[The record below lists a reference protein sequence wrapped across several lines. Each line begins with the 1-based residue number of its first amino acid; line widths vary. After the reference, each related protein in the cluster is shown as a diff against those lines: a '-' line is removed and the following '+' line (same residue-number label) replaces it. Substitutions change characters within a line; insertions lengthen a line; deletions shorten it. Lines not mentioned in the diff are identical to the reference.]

1 MFDLKGNAITVGTA
15 SAANPVILEDD
26 VSNWTFKKYDA
37 SGKLQESIE
46 EKGTVRVPVDWT
58 LDGALAYFAARGA
71 EKPDLALLACA
82 VKAERINRQSAA
94 RQKRADEL
102 GITVAK
108 VFDVDKSVKAMA
120 KNILAAYAARGA
132 ALTVEEAGI
141 LAKAAMGL

>member
-1 MFDLKGNAITVGTA
+1 MFDLNGKAIEADKA
-15 SAANPVILEDD
+15 SKDFPVILEDD
-26 VSNWTFKKYDA
+26 ISNWTFKRYDA
-37 SGKLQESIE
+37 SGKLQETIE

-58 LDGALAYFAARGA
+58 LEGALGYFAARGA

-108 VFDVDKSVKAMA
+108 VFDADKSIKTMA
-120 KNILAAYAARGA
+120 KSILAAYAARGA

>member
-1 MFDLKGNAITVGTA
+1 MFDLKGHEITADKA

-26 VSNWTFKKYDA
+26 VSNWTFKRYDA

-58 LDGALAYFAARGA
+58 LEGALSYFAARGA

-108 VFDVDKSVKAMA
+108 VFDADKSIKTMA
-120 KNILAAYAARGA
+120 KSILAAYAARGA

>member
-1 MFDLKGNAITVGTA
+1 MFDLKGHEITADKA

-26 VSNWTFKKYDA
+26 VSNWTFKRYDS

-46 EKGTVRVPVDWT
+46 EKGTVRVPKDWT
-58 LDGALAYFAARGA
+58 LDGALSYFAARGA
-71 EKPDLALLACA
+71 EKPDQALLARA
-82 VKAERINRQSAA
+82 VKAERINCQSAA

-108 VFDVDKSVKAMA
+108 VFDESKSVKTMA

-132 ALTVEEAGI
+132 AITVEEAEI
-141 LAKAAMGL
+141 LAKSAMGL

>member
-1 MFDLKGNAITVGTA
+1 MFDLKGHEITADKA

-26 VSNWTFKKYDA
+26 VSNWTFKRYDS
-37 SGKLQESIE
+37 SGKLQETIE

-58 LDGALAYFAARGA
+58 LEGALGYFAARGA

-108 VFDVDKSVKAMA
+108 VFDESKSVKTMA

-132 ALTVEEAGI
+132 AITVEEAEI
-141 LAKAAMGL
+141 LAKSAMGL